1 MIMKT
6 KSRIKMTIKL
16 TIPLSPAAAVTFC
29 PNRPSGPLHPLSE
42 PAPGLLE
49 AFRRHNEDFA
59 RRVGV
64 GRAVSTLRK
73 YRTVEH
79 LLADYLRRG
88 HTTDIPLSGI
98 NEAWAADFVR
108 YLFETRGLAPGTVR
122 LYVTALRRILALAR
136 RRGQLWVVPF
146 AEQDLPRVEARR
158 EFLTGSEVKA
168 LAALQ
173 LEGTEAEV
181 QRLFLF
187 SCYTGLA
194 YADLCRLAPC
204 HVDRDA
210 DGAVWICLPR
220 RKTGRT
226 SVVRL
231 LPAAASLF
239 DAMCRT
245 GGERLFHVPANRCCN
260 TLLRAIAA
268 RAGICRR
275 LHFHLGRHTFA
286 TRAIEAGLPIET
298 VSLIL
303 GHSRVTTTQIYAQ
316 VTRRKVARDLCLLAT
331 DAFI

>member
-1 MIMKT
+1 MLMKT

-16 TIPLSPAAAVTFC
+16 TLPLSPSAAAAFGA
-29 PNRPSGPLHPLSE
+29 NRLVS
-42 PAPGLLE
+42 PARAASPGLLE
-49 AFRRHNEDFA
+49 TFRRHNADFA
-59 RRVGV
+59 RRVGQ
-64 GRAVSTLRK
+64 GRAISTLRK
-73 YRTVEH
+73 YRTVER
-79 LLADYLRRG
+79 LLADFLRRR
-88 HTTDIPLSGI
+88 HTADLPLCDVD
-98 NEAWAADFVR
+98 EVWAADFVHFLS
-108 YLFETRGLAPGTVR
+108 YTRGLAPGTLR

-136 RRGQLWVVPF
+136 RRGLLRTDPF

-158 EFLTGSEVKA
+158 DFLAGSEVKA

-194 YADLCRLAPC
+194 YADLCRLSPC
-204 HVDRDA
+204 HVERDA
-210 DGAVWICLPR
+210 EGALWISLPR

-226 SVVRL
+226 SVMRL
-231 LPAAASLF
+231 LPAAKRLFSL
-239 DAMCRT
+239 MRRT
-245 GGERLFHVPANRCCN
+245 DGGQLFHVPTNRCCN

-268 RAGICRR
+268 RAGIHRHI
-275 LHFHLGRHTFA
+275 HFHVARHTFA

-316 VTRRKVARDLCLLAT
+316 VTRRKVARDLRLLAAE
-331 DAFI
+331 AFL